1 MYLVK
6 VNDTIVKKYKHKE
19 QAETYCLLK
28 GYIYT
33 GYDEWNH
40 FDKVVVLDP
49 RVKIEHEED

>member
-6 VNDTIVKKYKHKE
+6 VNNTIVKKYKHKE
-19 QAETYCLLK
+19 QAEAYCLLK

-33 GYDEWNH
+33 GYDEWNY